1 MLERPKRS
9 QCPIALLSIRESF
22 WRSFGCLFWRIFLRV
37 FLRVSKVELT
47 LEEDSKGQSWRFR
60 ESKLWIA
67 FQFESWRQFETRKSD
82 KRLEGSAI
90 LKLRFSILQKNFC
103 SSAFVMLTLGRA
115 YLTPPK
121 FGSLSL
127 ESKLWTHH
135 LTEKLSRLNLDLQA
149 QRSSPLSRLKPP
161 FIGASKMHLRCI
173 FIRENSIRE
182 HLVRETL
189 Y

>member
-9 QCPIALLSIRESF
+9 QCPIALLSISESF
-22 WRSFGCLFWRIFLRV
+22 WRSFWRSFGGLFWRV

-47 LEEDSKGQSWRFR
+47 LEKDSKVQSRRFR

-67 FQFESWRQFETRKSD
+67 FQFESFKSWRQFEIRKSD

-90 LKLRFSILQKNFC
+90 LKLRFSVLQKNFC

-127 ESKLWTHH
+127 ESKLWTVNLMNSIH
-135 LTEKLSRLNLDLQA
+135 LFPSNARGA
-149 QRSSPLSRLKPP
+149 P
-161 FIGASKMHLRCI
+161 FISKLNI
-173 FIRENSIRE
+173 FRVLFSEK
-182 HLVRETL
+182 VRTL
-189 Y
+189 QRLESSNLLQW